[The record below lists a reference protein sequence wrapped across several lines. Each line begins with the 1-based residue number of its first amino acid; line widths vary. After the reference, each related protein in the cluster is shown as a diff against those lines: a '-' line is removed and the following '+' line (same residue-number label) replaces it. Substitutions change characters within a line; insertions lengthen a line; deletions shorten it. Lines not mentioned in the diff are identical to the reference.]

1 VINYKYIE
9 FFALTKGKATIK
21 INFKKLI
28 MIKVM
33 RERVALDGLKESR
46 WRVRTGKLA
55 MAKYV
60 PKPQAELK

>member
-1 VINYKYIE
+1 
-9 FFALTKGKATIK
+9 
-21 INFKKLI
+21 